1 MILVVDIGNS
11 NIVVGLAENSNI
23 KHTFRMVTNR
33 HKTSYEYSILLASFL
48 KLKNVSIND
57 LSGGII
63 SSVVPELTNTIKNA
77 IQNSF
82 HIKVFVVGKD
92 VPVELK
98 VNMDYPEQMGSDLI
112 TDAVAAISE
121 YKLPLIVFD
130 LGTATTCFVINRKGI
145 YIGGFIYPGVKISM
159 DALIKRA
166 SQLPNISYDSPAKL
180 IGKNTI
186 DCMKSG
192 AVL

>member
-11 NIVVGLAENSNI
+11 NIVLGLAENDNI

-33 HKTSYEYSILLASFL
+33 HKTCYEYSILLNSFL
-48 KLKNVSIND
+48 KSKNVSVND

-63 SSVVPELTNTIKNA
+63 SSVVPEQL
-77 IQNSF
+77 
-82 HIKVFVVGKD
+82 
-92 VPVELK
+92 
-98 VNMDYPEQMGSDLI
+98 GSDLI
-112 TDAVAAISE
+112 TDAVAAINV

-166 SQLPNISYDSPAKL
+166 S
-180 IGKNTI
+180 
-186 DCMKSG
+186 
-192 AVL
+192 